1 MFDCDE
7 PDNKS
12 LNQNEQGAAE
22 ACARKSAPFS
32 NDMGEELY
40 DCIVIG
46 AGPAGLSASLFLAR
60 YRRRV
65 LTFHHNSPR
74 NIYAHGVH
82 GFLGHH
88 GIHPTELLT
97 RGREEVTMHGGLI
110 VEGCVTR
117 VERIADERFR
127 VSTGNDKLVG
137 QSFDARRLLLATGLR
152 DLTPEC
158 PGFREFYG
166 VSVHHCP
173 DCDGFEATGKR
184 IAVYGHGKSAV
195 GFTLGLLTWSDKL
208 TLILDGDAADLS
220 DAHRAKLAEFNI
232 PVTDQRIE
240 KLEGDAETKQITHVR
255 FAGGDTLAC
264 DALFFNLGTEPA
276 ATLHEML
283 GCRMDEECGLVW
295 VDEDQQTSVAGV
307 YAAGDLTPKSQLA
320 VVAAAEGAMAAIH
333 LHKSLI
339 PESQRV

>member
-1 MFDCDE
+1 MA
-7 PDNKS
+7 
-12 LNQNEQGAAE
+12 EQ
-22 ACARKSAPFS
+22 
-32 NDMGEELY
+32 LY

-46 AGPAGLSASLFLAR
+46 AGPAGLSAALFLAR

-74 NIYAHGVH
+74 NIYSHGVH

-88 GIHPTELLT
+88 GILPSELLA
-97 RGREEVTMHGGLI
+97 RGRDEVTAHGGLI
-110 VEGCVTR
+110 VEGCVTK
-117 VERIADERFR
+117 VERLGEECFR
-127 VSTGNDKLVG
+127 VSTGDERVVG
-137 QSFDARRLLLATGLR
+137 QSFDTRRLLLATGLR
-152 DLTPEC
+152 DLTPDC

-184 IAVYGHGKSAV
+184 IAVVSRGKSAV
-195 GFTLGLLTWSDKL
+195 GFTLGLLTWTDKL
-208 TLILDGDAADLS
+208 MLITNGDAGDIT
-220 DAHRAKLAEFNI
+220 DEHRAKLAAFDI
-232 PVTDQRIE
+232 PVTDQRVE

-255 FAGGDTLAC
+255 FEDGDALEC

-283 GCRMDEECGLVW
+283 GCRIDEECGLVW

-333 LHKSLI
+333 IHKSLV